1 MALSGCALDDS
12 VFAEHSPLLEA
23 LRKSELVRFDI
34 GNNQC
39 DVDVESL
46 GMV

>member
-1 MALSGCALDDS
+1 MALNGCALDDS

-23 LRKSELVRFDI
+23 LRKSELVQFDI

-39 DVDVESL
+39 DLDVQSL
-46 GMV
+46 GML